1 MIKDYEIRKENGEE
15 TLFIYLDFDSEF
27 AKLKGNS
34 KRKKISQLVGDYL
47 KEKNIDFSGKKI
59 AIISGGLLMATL
71 LMKAPSIDYNANTK
85 YYEGNKIV
93 LVEDNLD
100 GEVIIDDLEQSTTQS
115 DSEKGNVSSTKP
127 SSSNQ
132 SGGNTI
138 STSNPSQSVKPGP
151 GGTNQSAGAKPESKP
166 ESPQP
171 GQKPVDNATY
181 ITLKRSNGQILK
193 IEIEEYLVGVVGA
206 EMPASFNKEALKAQ
220 AIIAR
225 TYALRASER
234 GSILTDNSGTQNYKS
249 NEQLRAM
256 WGSSYQTY
264 YQKVKSAVQETK
276 GLYLTY
282 NGVIIDAVYH
292 STSNG
297 QTENAEFVWG
307 NAFPYLT
314 SVLSPYDTSNS
325 SYSKSVTLGY
335 EVISSKLGMSV
346 DSTSDIQILS
356 KTTGMRVD
364 KILIDGVEFTGVN
377 IRNKLGLRSAD
388 FDIVKSDVG
397 LTFTTRGYGHGV
409 GLSQYGANGM
419 ANHGYDYASILR
431 HYYRG
436 ITFAHLA

>member
-27 AKLKGNS
+27 AKLKGSS
-34 KRKKISQLVGDYL
+34 KRKKISKLVGDYL
-47 KEKNIDFSGKKI
+47 KEKNINFSGKKI
-59 AIISGGLLMATL
+59 AIISGGLLVATL

-100 GEVIIDDLEQSTTQS
+100 GEEIIDDLEQSMSQN
-115 DSEKGNVSSTKP
+115 DAEKEDVSSTKP

-138 STSNPSQSVKPGP
+138 STSKHPQSVKPGP
-151 GGTNQSAGAKPESKP
+151 GGTNQSVGVKPESKP
-166 ESPQP
+166 ETPQP
-171 GQKPVDNATY
+171 EQKPVDNATY

-276 GLYLTY
+276 GVYLTY

-335 EVISSKLGMSV
+335 EVISSKLGISI

-356 KTTGMRVD
+356 KTVGMRVD

-388 FDIVKSDVG
+388 FDIVKSEEG